1 MKPTMKVVQLQHKTQ
16 LLSGSPVVRTSNN
29 VGLKETIT
37 GGNSTA
43 RSRTYDDWED
53 DSEDYWDE

>member
-1 MKPTMKVVQLQHKTQ
+1 MKVVQLQHKTQ